1 MTSLHS
7 NSSAAPFHAQTPESS
22 RPPAA
27 TVHLDLDGAQDIYE
41 GHGWGY
47 THHDD
52 RVFETGFR
60 NFLDF
65 FAANG
70 VRATLF
76 VVARSLDDPRKRAL
90 IEEAVRHGHE
100 IASHSLTHDY
110 LTGLDTAGKRREI
123 DESRRRLESELGVRV
138 RGFRAP
144 GYRIDRESLEIL
156 ADCGYEYDSSAWPTS
171 KAASA
176 LATTVAVL
184 SAPHYPISGS
194 PFVEWSMPEYRPYP
208 VPFNP
213 SYSLLLGNWYFRQ
226 GLRRFRRSGR
236 PLAMLFHLIDLSAP
250 LPAEQLRGLR
260 SKIFTLSTISAER
273 KLQRCQEMLDLV
285 CSQYRVMSTPDAI
298 DEWRRSTHGARGNG
312 ASTAAGPNDLARAR
326 DR

>member
-1 MTSLHS
+1 MTSPYSH
-7 NSSAAPFHAQTPESS
+7 AAPLDTSPLEPS
-22 RPPAA
+22 RPPAG

-41 GHGWGY
+41 GHGWEY
-47 THHDD
+47 SHSDD
-52 RVFETGFR
+52 PTFETGLR

-100 IASHSLTHDY
+100 IASHSLTHRY
-110 LTGLDTAGKRREI
+110 LTQLDTAGKRREI
-123 DESRRRLESELGVRV
+123 GESRRRLESELAVRV
-138 RGFRAP
+138 RGFRAA

-156 ADCGYEYDSSAWPTS
+156 ADCGYEYDSSAWPTP

-176 LATTVAVL
+176 LATTVSAL
-184 SAPHYPISGS
+184 SAPHYPIAGS
-194 PFVEWSMPEYRPYP
+194 PFVEWSMPDYRPLP

-213 SYSLLLGNWYFRQ
+213 SYSLLIGNWYFRL
-226 GLRRFRRSGR
+226 GLRRYRRTGR

-250 LPAEQLRGLR
+250 LPAERLRGLR
-260 SKIFTLSTISAER
+260 SKIFTLSTTSAAR
-273 KLQRCQEMLDLV
+273 KLQRCQQMLDLV
-285 CSQYRVMSTPDAI
+285 RSQYRIMSTPDAI
-298 DEWRRSTHGARGNG
+298 DEWRRSTHGSTGNG
-312 ASTAAGPNDLARAR
+312 ASTLAGPRNLARAH